1 MSLPAV
7 TLSLSLFHCS
17 TTGEPNDTPT
27 KHQLPTDWTHVSQS
41 HHITGVSFTQGLGRR
56 RRRASL
62 LRSTGPP
69 VCVSVLS
76 LAVMMRERGV
86 CSGF

>member
-41 HHITGVSFTQGLGRR
+41 HHITGVSFTHKDWGGGGGVLHSSVPQVRLFVCLS
-56 RRRASL
+56 SL
-62 LRSTGPP
+62 WQ
-69 VCVSVLS
+69 
-76 LAVMMRERGV
+76 
-86 CSGF
+86 